1 MDSLKRTILFL
12 VVTIL
17 MGMTV
22 AAENSAASYGLLKGR
37 VLDM

>member
-17 MGMTV
+17 I
-22 AAENSAASYGLLKGR
+22 NSSGKVYRMEVDYSL
-37 VLDM
+37 